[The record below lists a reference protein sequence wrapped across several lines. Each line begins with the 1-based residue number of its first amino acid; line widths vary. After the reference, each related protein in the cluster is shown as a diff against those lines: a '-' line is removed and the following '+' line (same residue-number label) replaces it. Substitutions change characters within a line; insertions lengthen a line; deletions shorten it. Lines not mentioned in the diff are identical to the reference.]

1 MAMFTRKI
9 DDLGRVSIPKE
20 VRKMLGW
27 NSQDEIAMEFTQD
40 NKIILSKYFPDYES
54 YLVHVRDL
62 LIADQEIENR
72 DEKIAA
78 IQIAI
83 KALRE

>member
-54 YLVHVRDL
+54 YLIHVRDL
-62 LIADQEIENR
+62 LVADQEIENR
-72 DEKIAA
+72 DEKITA
-78 IQIAI
+78 IQTAI
-83 KALRE
+83 NILRE

>member
-62 LIADQEIENR
+62 LIADQEIENK

-78 IQIAI
+78 IQSAI
-83 KALRE
+83 KALQE

>member
-27 NSQDEIAMEFTQD
+27 NSQDEIAMEFTSD

-83 KALRE
+83 KTLRE